1 MMAKRCAIQGCGKRL
16 HKNAVDNPQSL
27 DLCREHY
34 VAQGHVQT
42 SKVKCM
48 IIGCVGRAEVT
59 GLCKKHTYQPASL
72 FGLNV
77 VEKKYSDGTEVSTK
91 KGTSVEP
98 ARRSLIA
105 YLLSWSLDITK
116 MEANKMWESGHLGDI
131 QPQHMQ
137 CYYCKES
144 TVSSLG
150 QSPAHACFTCWSQ
163 INKR

>member
-1 MMAKRCAIQGCGKRL
+1 MAKKCAIQGCGKRL

-27 DLCREHY
+27 DLCKEHY

-48 IIGCVGRAEVT
+48 IIGCVGRAGIT

-77 VEKKYSDGTEVSTK
+77 VEKMYNDEAKAASKSGRT
-91 KGTSVEP
+91 
-98 ARRSLIA
+98 LIS
-105 YLLSWSLDITK
+105 YLLSWSLDTHKAETIQ
-116 MEANKMWESGHLGDI
+116 MWDSGYLGDI
-131 QPQHMQ
+131 QPQHML
-137 CYYCKES
+137 CYYCKEP

-150 QSPAHACFTCWSQ
+150 PSPAHACFSCWSQ